1 MAGFLAG
8 YRQMG
13 TQIVVIIQ
21 NESTQDEK
29 RFEAECFVQAD
40 KGTFELETPI
50 YEGDIVEMDDPR
62 GGRQRRFAREVKQYT
77 RMPQR
82 TRVTWG
88 SAAPARTAPV
98 RRLHLEN
105 LHVDVISAA
114 SNLFADGH
122 YAAAVSEAFKS
133 IEVRVRTLTN
143 ITDKSGSKLVG
154 QALGTSTPPLDVSTE
169 TGQSAEDEQEG
180 YQQLFRGAMLGVR
193 NPKAHELFKPDDPQ
207 QALEYLGFASLLHR
221 RLDIAE
227 AKLTP

>member
-13 TQIVVIIQ
+13 TQMVVIIQ
-21 NESTQDEK
+21 NEGTQDEK
-29 RFEAECFVQAD
+29 RFEAECFVQPER
-40 KGTFELETPI
+40 GTFELETPI

-62 GGRQRRFAREVKQYT
+62 GGRQRRVAQDVKQYP
-77 RMPQR
+77 RKPQR

-88 SAAPARTAPV
+88 NAAPVRTAPI
-98 RRLHLEN
+98 RRLQLEN
-105 LHVDVISAA
+105 LHADVISAA

-133 IEVRVRTLTN
+133 IEVRVRNLAN
-143 ITDKSGSKLVG
+143 ITDQSGSKLMG
-154 QALGTSTPPLDVSTE
+154 QAFGTSAPRLDVSTE
-169 TGQSAEDEQEG
+169 TGQSGKDEQEG

-193 NPKAHELFKPDDPQ
+193 NPKAHELFRHDDPQ

>member
-1 MAGFLAG
+1 
-8 YRQMG
+8 
-13 TQIVVIIQ
+13 
-21 NESTQDEK
+21 
-29 RFEAECFVQAD
+29 
-40 KGTFELETPI
+40 
-50 YEGDIVEMDDPR
+50 
-62 GGRQRRFAREVKQYT
+62 VKQYT

-88 SAAPARTAPV
+88 NEVPARSAPV
-98 RRLHLEN
+98 RRLQLEK
-105 LHVDVISAA
+105 LHSDVISAA

-133 IEVRVRTLTN
+133 IEVRVRTLTK
-143 ITDKSGSKLVG
+143 IADKSGSKLMG
-154 QALGTSTPPLDVSTE
+154 QAFGSSAPQLDVSTE
-169 TGQSAEDEQEG
+169 AGKSAEDEQEG

-193 NPKAHELFKPDDPQ
+193 NPKAHELFKHDDPQ